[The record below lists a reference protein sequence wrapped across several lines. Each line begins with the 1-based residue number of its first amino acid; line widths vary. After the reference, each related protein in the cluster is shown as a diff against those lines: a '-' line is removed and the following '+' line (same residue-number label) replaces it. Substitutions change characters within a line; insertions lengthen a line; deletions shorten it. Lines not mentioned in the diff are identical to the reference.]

1 MKLFCQVLKLI
12 HFIVTALIIVY
23 DYLITIKE
31 DLINYL
37 RPKTLK
43 CIDTIVDV
51 CDVSKLEK
59 LPNHLVIVV
68 ASKDKVSFS
77 DLAKIVGWCCTL
89 GIPNITF
96 YDREGIIYE
105 KSELLINEFNKLTPS
120 FVSRVI
126 WSNKIT
132 RKFNTKANGEFKQY
146 TRVNFSVYNDGKPEI
161 IKLTRELSQ
170 AVKLK
175 LLKTD
180 DINYDLINEKLSL
193 PVPDPDLAIITG
205 RTFSTFGLLPWH
217 IRLTEF
223 YNVPTHH
230 NISPHKFIQI
240 LEEFA
245 KCHQRFGT

>member
-1 MKLFCQVLKLI
+1 MKLFCRVLKLI
-12 HFIVTALIIVY
+12 HFIVTVLMTVY
-23 DYLITIKE
+23 DYLITIK
-31 DLINYL
+31 DNLINYL

-59 LPNHLVIVV
+59 LPSHLVIVV

-96 YDREGIIYE
+96 YDRE
-105 KSELLINEFNKLTPS
+105 
-120 FVSRVI
+120 
-126 WSNKIT
+126 
-132 RKFNTKANGEFKQY
+132 
-146 TRVNFSVYNDGKPEI
+146 
-161 IKLTRELSQ
+161 
-170 AVKLK
+170 
-175 LLKTD
+175 
-180 DINYDLINEKLSL
+180 
-193 PVPDPDLAIITG
+193 VPDPDLAIITG

-230 NISPHKFIQI
+230 NISPHKFINI
-240 LEEFA
+240 LEAFA